1 MKFIPRDP
9 NKHLH
14 WPRGF
19 DDSAFKRPGYLRLS
33 RWTRSR
39 KVPVSCKSWHSMTE
53 DELARSARE
62 MEEEHD
68 SCWYYHH
75 LCCPEKPAKET
86 MISET
91 LTLKNVLAHDCKSLS
106 QVLQENKLHM
116 MWGRCGSCSP
126 FDFLSYLSVKFKWV
140 AVQTERQ
147 FVSFNVIVGSRP
159 PLCGNFCNFSHSTKV
174 NLQILLLVIRGC
186 TPSPWKKWD
195 KESVATSLDYC
206 CRRCCWFFFLLPF

>member
-39 KVPVSCKSWHSMTE
+39 KVPVSCKSWNSMTE

-75 LCCPEKPAKET
+75 LCCPEKPAEET

-91 LTLKNVLAHDCKSLS
+91 LWPWKTYLHMTTVNHCLKFYKKTSCIWCEDVVVAAFSLS
-106 QVLQENKLHM
+106 
-116 MWGRCGSCSP
+116 
-126 FDFLSYLSVKFKWV
+126 
-140 AVQTERQ
+140 
-147 FVSFNVIVGSRP
+147 
-159 PLCGNFCNFSHSTKV
+159 FC
-174 NLQILLLVIRGC
+174 L
-186 TPSPWKKWD
+186 
-195 KESVATSLDYC
+195 TSL
-206 CRRCCWFFFLLPF
+206 WNSNELPSKLNDSL